1 VGVSFID
8 HHDCVFPGQRHHVTP
23 ARVFV
28 EFRTSGEGPRN
39 QETLRH
45 VTVYELVPYGV
56 RVVQVGLLKESLDV
70 VCRRP
75 HLTLVAMR
83 SSHNT
88 PHIRV
93 DCLLVIAVIMVG
105 RGHGPLGALPGAVDD
120 DDGQHLLTAAWG
132 RLPAS
137 LGRKKFNRL
146 IADGILGGNIALLLG
161 GVPENIDVCAL
172 AWVPCAM
179 FRSRT
184 HGPLAS
190 LSVSMAF
197 GAPALL
203 PQRGLRREI
212 SWQ

>member
-1 VGVSFID
+1 
-8 HHDCVFPGQRHHVTP
+8 
-23 ARVFV
+23 
-28 EFRTSGEGPRN
+28 
-39 QETLRH
+39 
-45 VTVYELVPYGV
+45 
-56 RVVQVGLLKESLDV
+56 
-70 VCRRP
+70 
-75 HLTLVAMR
+75 
-83 SSHNT
+83 
-88 PHIRV
+88 
-93 DCLLVIAVIMVG
+93 
-105 RGHGPLGALPGAVDD
+105 VDD

-184 HGPLAS
+184 HGPLVS

-197 GAPALL
+197 GNDGAILTAEGATARLYQLVPA
-203 PQRGLRREI
+203 
-212 SWQ
+212 